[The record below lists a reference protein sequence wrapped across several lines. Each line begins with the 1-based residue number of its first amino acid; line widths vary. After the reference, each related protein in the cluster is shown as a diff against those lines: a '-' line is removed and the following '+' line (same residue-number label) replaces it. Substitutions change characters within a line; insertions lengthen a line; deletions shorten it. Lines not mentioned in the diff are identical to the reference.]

1 MEPLTTAELRALHA
15 LARYET
21 ATEAARA
28 AGLSP
33 QTLRNQAA
41 SAYRKLGVN
50 GRVEAFRKVGWLR
63 PPRFMPTAEAPQPF
77 GKLGDGPERDPFPDA
92 NPNVV
97 VISEFQGEL
106 LMMRHNAQ
114 ARRSADVG
122 RLNRPELNDAPTLVT
137 TPP

>member
-41 SAYRKLGVN
+41 MAFKKLGVH
-50 GRVEAFRKVGWLR
+50 GRVEAFRKIGWLR
-63 PPRFMPTAEAPQPF
+63 PPRFMPSAT
-77 GKLGDGPERDPFPDA
+77 DVDPFATEGFPSNNGVDPESLRPTPVGVFA
-92 NPNVV
+92 LW
-97 VISEFQGEL
+97 GET
-106 LMMRHNAQ
+106 REGT
-114 ARRSADVG
+114 RRSAEVD
-122 RLNRPELNDAPTLVT
+122 RLIR
-137 TPP
+137 